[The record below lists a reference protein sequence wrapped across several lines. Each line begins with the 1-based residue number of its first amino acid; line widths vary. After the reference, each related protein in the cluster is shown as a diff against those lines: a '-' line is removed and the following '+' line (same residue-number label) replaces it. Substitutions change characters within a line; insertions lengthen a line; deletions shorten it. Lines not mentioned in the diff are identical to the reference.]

1 MRRETLFFRAAVA
14 LLMLHALDDAVLHRQ
29 PGVGVEQHLPA
40 AVFALACGAVA
51 LAVFDRLRP
60 GLRAGLAAMLGTLGL
75 VNGAMHVG
83 HVRADAL
90 GASDLTGV
98 AAALAG
104 VALVAFAVAIPFR
117 HRGAGAATGW
127 ARGRNRLVAVGA
139 TFAGLL
145 LLVPVSIGIVDSHKW
160 RDRIPATPAGFE
172 AVAFRSADGLL
183 LRGWQHR
190 SQNGATIL
198 VAHGGNGDRTGA
210 MAHARMLV
218 RHGYGALVYDARG
231 RGESEGTQSGYG
243 WGVADDVDGALDFLA
258 AQPGVDRIGGLGL
271 STGADVLLE
280 VAADHPELA
289 AVVTDG
295 AAGMTFQ
302 DAQRLST
309 SSPVE
314 AALGRVMF
322 ATIEVLTGAE
332 QPRVIEDRVA
342 ALHAPLLLISAPAQ
356 GLEHDFNVLYEAA
369 AAGRVE
375 HWNLPRSSHTR
386 GLRDEPAAYERR
398 VVSFLDSALIA
409 ADSTSATAASQRR
422 ARSTFG
428 PSGASATVSD

>member
-1 MRRETLFFRAAVA
+1 MRRETLLFRAAVA
-14 LLMLHALDDAVLHRQ
+14 LLMLHALDDAVAHRQ

-51 LAVFDRLRP
+51 LAVFGRLRP
-60 GLRAGLAAMLGTLGL
+60 GLRSGLAAMLGTLGL

-104 VALVAFAVAIPFR
+104 VALVALAAAIPFR
-117 HRGAGAATGW
+117 HRGTGAATAW
-127 ARGRNRLVAVGA
+127 ARGRNRVVAA
-139 TFAGLL
+139 AAAFAGLL
-145 LLVPVSIGIVDSHKW
+145 VLAPVSLGIVDSHKW
-160 RDRIPATPAGFE
+160 REPIPATPAGYE
-172 AVAFRSADGLL
+172 AVTFRSADGLL
-183 LRGWQHR
+183 LRGWQHP

-218 RHGYGALVYDARG
+218 GHGYGVLVYDARG

-243 WGVADDVDGALDFLA
+243 WGLAADVDGALDFLE
-258 AQPGVDRIGGLGL
+258 AQPGVDRIGAFGL
-271 STGADVLLE
+271 STGADIVLE
-280 VAADHPELA
+280 AAPDHPEVG

-295 AAGMTFQ
+295 AAGMTYQ
-302 DAQRLST
+302 DGQRLNT
-309 SSPVE
+309 GSPVE
-314 AALGRVMF
+314 DALARVMF
-322 ATIEVLTGAE
+322 ATVDVLTGAE

-342 ALHAPLLLISAPAQ
+342 ALRAPLLLISAPAQ

-369 AAGRVE
+369 AAGHVE

-398 VVSFLDSALIA
+398 VVAFLDSTLLA
-409 ADSTSATAASQRR
+409 AASTPETAVSQRR

>member
-1 MRRETLFFRAAVA
+1 MRRETLLFRAAVGV
-14 LLMLHALDDAVLHRQ
+14 LLVHALDDAVLHPQ

-51 LAVFDRLRP
+51 LVVFDRLRP

-75 VNGAMHVG
+75 VNGAMHLG

-90 GASDLTGV
+90 AASDVTGV
-98 AAALAG
+98 GAALAG
-104 VALVAFAVAIPFR
+104 TALVALAAAIPFR
-117 HRGAGAATGW
+117 HRGTGAATAWG
-127 ARGRNRLVAVGA
+127 RGRNRLVAVA
-139 TFAGLL
+139 AVFAGLFL
-145 LLVPVSIGIVDSHKW
+145 LLPVSIGIIDSHKW
-160 RDRIPATPAGFE
+160 REPIPATPAGYE
-172 AVAFRSADGLL
+172 AVAFRSADRLL
-183 LRGWQHR
+183 LRGWQHP

-218 RHGYGALVYDARG
+218 RHGYGVLVYDARG

-243 WGVADDVDGALDFLA
+243 WGLAADVEGALDFLE

-280 VAADHPELA
+280 VAPDHPDLG

-295 AAGMTFQ
+295 AAAMTFQ
-302 DAQRLST
+302 DAQRLGT

-314 AALGRVMF
+314 TALGWMMF
-322 ATIEVLTGAE
+322 ATVDVLSGAE

-356 GLEHDFNVLYEAA
+356 GVEHDFNVLYEAA
-369 AAGRVE
+369 AAGPVE

-398 VVSFLDSALIA
+398 VVSFLDSTLA
-409 ADSTSATAASQRR
+409 AESTSATAVSQRR

-428 PSGASATVSD
+428 PSGASATASD